1 MNKIHIG
8 ILLRVL
14 GILLCFEALFMFI
27 PTIVAFVYNEPD
39 RWAFL
44 VSSIITLLVGGTMA
58 YRLRNCRDVMG
69 RRDGVLLGTSVWIIF
84 ALMGMLPFLCV
95 NHSFTD
101 AMFETISAVTTTGA
115 SVYKDIDNLPH
126 GILLWRSMLQWIG
139 GIGMILFTVAVLPML
154 NHRGGM
160 ILLSTE
166 VSGMGQYKLSPRISQ
181 TALRLWLCY
190 FIFTAILFILLYAG
204 SMNVFD
210 AVCHSLSTMA
220 TGGFSTHNES
230 VGYFHSAYIEYV
242 ITLFTFIAGINF
254 AIIYRT
260 VMSEHQ
266 LLFRSEQVK
275 WYTMIIVACTVVFTV
290 GLFLQGTYPTIEL
303 SFRKALFQVCSVITS
318 TGFSADNTLEWGPF
332 YTLVLLTLMFF
343 GACAGSTTGGA
354 KIDRMV
360 ILTKNARNEFHRVIH
375 PNVIRPVLYNGK
387 VLSHETVSRVLAFT
401 IMYVIVWISGA
412 VVLALQGASMGEA
425 VYGSLSALSNMGI
438 GIGADAGGYYSDI
451 SYSAKWT
458 LMALMVI
465 GRLEIFTVII
475 IFMPLFWKKS

>member
-1 MNKIHIG
+1 MNKIHVG
-8 ILLRVL
+8 IILRVI

-44 VSSIITLLVGGTMA
+44 VSSLITLILGGTLS
-58 YRLRNCRDVMG
+58 YKLRNCHQTMG
-69 RRDGVLLGTSVWIIF
+69 RRDGVLLGTSVWIVF
-84 ALMGMLPFLCV
+84 ALMGMLPFMSIGS
-95 NHSFTD
+95 SFTD
-101 AMFETISAVTTTGA
+101 AMFETVSGVTTTGA
-115 SVYKDIDNLPH
+115 SIYLNIDTLPH

-139 GIGMILFTVAVLPML
+139 GIGIILFTVAVLPML

-166 VSGMGQYKLSPRISQ
+166 TSGIGQYKVSPRISQ

-190 FIFTAILFILLYAG
+190 FIFTVILCMLLQFG
-204 SMNVFD
+204 SMNWFD

-230 VGYFHSAYIEYV
+230 IGYYHSSFIEYV
-242 ITLFTFIAGINF
+242 ITIFTFIGGINF

-260 VMSEHQ
+260 VMDDHT
-266 LLFRSEQVK
+266 LIFRSEQVR
-275 WYTMIIVACTVVFTV
+275 WYVMLIAIFTGMFTI
-290 GLFLQGTYPTIEL
+290 GLLWQGTYTHVEE
-303 SFRKALFQVCSVITS
+303 SFRYSLFQICSVITS
-318 TGFSADNTLEWGPF
+318 TGFSACNTLEWGPF
-332 YTLVLLTLMFF
+332 YSLITLSLMFF
-343 GACAGSTTGGA
+343 GACAGSTSGGA
-354 KIDRMV
+354 KLDRMI

-375 PNVIRPVLYNGK
+375 PNVIRPVVYNNK
-387 VLSHETVSRVLAFT
+387 VLSHETVSKILAFT
-401 IMYVIVWISGA
+401 IMYVIVWIVGA
-412 VVLALQGASMGEA
+412 IILAMQGASMGEA

-451 SYSAKWT
+451 SYGAKWT
-458 LMALMVI
+458 LMALMIV

-475 IFMPLFWKKS
+475 IFMPMFWKKS